1 MQEAPGHYSGAM
13 PEQSHPTPFDR
24 CRLVLCLGPDEMS
37 CVNEAELT
45 EIFQAGD
52 VASVIFS
59 PQQLDE
65 SVFQKMVAP
74 LVAAAQG
81 ADVAAVIADHSRVAG
96 RVSADGLQL
105 GQDANALS
113 EAIGKFSPS
122 IMVGAANVKTRH
134 NALVIGELRPDYV
147 MFGKPDGDIRPE
159 PHPKNLDLGNWW
171 SQMVEIPCI
180 VMGGSA
186 LESVVD
192 VAQSGAEFV
201 ALRSAI
207 FAPNLD
213 AKTTTTVP
221 ERGRRANELLDQ
233 HAPRF
238 EMVEE

>member
-1 MQEAPGHYSGAM
+1 MQEARAHYAGAM
-13 PEQSHPTPFDR
+13 SEQSQPTPIDR
-24 CRLVLCLGPDEMS
+24 CRLVLCLGSDEMER
-37 CVNEAELT
+37 VRADALT
-45 EIFQAGD
+45 ELLTAGD

-59 PQQLDE
+59 PGHLDE
-65 SVFQKMVAP
+65 SVFQKLVAP
-74 LVAAAQG
+74 LIEAAQVQE
-81 ADVAAVIADHSRVAG
+81 VAAVVADFSRVAG

-113 EAIGKFSPS
+113 EAIEKFSPS
-122 IMVGAANVKTRH
+122 IMVGAGNVKTRH

-180 VMGGSA
+180 VMGGSE

-192 VAQSGAEFV
+192 VAQCGAEFV

-213 AKTTTTVP
+213 AKITTTVP
-221 ERGRRANELLDQ
+221 DRVRRVNELLDQ